1 MNRAKLIVILVVPVL
16 FIFSTS
22 ITQALEIKR
31 TESFN
36 PKGYD
41 LPDIAS
47 AKLKSEE
54 LIDLTDRIEGKET
67 TMRTYEAKEG
77 TLFRVYTIK
86 GKAFRYDIDID
97 KRLPYEYALIDK
109 DGDGIFETRQEL
121 TGEVVMEGKKERFY
135 IDIDRTTPYEYIH
148 IVEKEEGSYEWRQ
161 RLRGESVFIPM
172 WVIFRF

>member
-1 MNRAKLIVILVVPVL
+1 MNRAKLIGILIVLGL

-22 ITQALEIKR
+22 ITYSLEVKR

-41 LPDIAS
+41 LPDIAG

-54 LIDLTDRIEGKET
+54 MMDLTDKIEGKET
-67 TMRTYEAKEG
+67 TMRTYEARDG

-86 GKAFRYDIDID
+86 GKAFRYDIDTD
-97 KRLPYEYALIDK
+97 KGFPYEYALIDK
-109 DGDGIFETRQEL
+109 DGDGIFETRQDL
-121 TGEVVMEGKKERFY
+121 IGEIFMEGKKERFY
-135 IDIDRTTPYEYIH
+135 IDIDKATPYEYIH
-148 IVEKEEGSYEWRQ
+148 IIERTEGSYEWRQ